1 MKIGVVG
8 AGYWG
13 RNLIRN
19 MSQLGVLDT
28 VCDVDKASLGKIK
41 STYPGVSLVDSLTPV
56 LNRSEI
62 EAVVIA
68 TPASMH
74 YVTAK
79 QCLSAGKHVLVEK
92 PFTLSLKEADE
103 LISIAR
109 KKKLVLMVGMTF
121 IYNAAVRKVREL
133 IQSGA
138 LGDIYYVY
146 FERVNL
152 GKVRTDVNVWW
163 NLAPHDI
170 SIALY
175 WLDSKIDNLTARGSC
190 YLQKDIEDVVW
201 ANIKFRNNTCVLIH
215 TSWLHPNKTRKAV
228 VVGSR
233 KMVIYD
239 EISPDMKVQ
248 VYDKGIDRKD
258 ISKRL
263 GEYENFGQF
272 QLIQRAG
279 DIYIPKI
286 NFTEPLLEECS
297 HFVECIKTG
306 RKPRTD
312 GVWSREIVRVLEAGQ
327 KSMKKNGKFIKL

>member
-1 MKIGVVG
+1 MKISVAG

-13 RNLIRN
+13 QNLIRN
-19 MSQLGVLDT
+19 MSKLGVLDT
-28 VCDVDKASLGKIK
+28 ICDIDKAILKKIK
-41 STYPGVSLVDSLTPV
+41 PAFPGVNLANSLSSV
-56 LNRSEI
+56 LARPEI

-68 TPASMH
+68 APASKH

-109 KKKLVLMVGMTF
+109 RKKLVLMVGMTF
-121 IYNAAVRKVREL
+121 IYNAAVRKIREL
-133 IQSGA
+133 IQSGD

-201 ANIKFRNNTCVLIH
+201 ANIKFRNNACVLIH
-215 TSWLHPNKTRKAV
+215 TSWLHPHKARKAV

-233 KMVIYD
+233 KMVVYD

-248 VYDKGIDRKD
+248 VYDKGIDKKD

-297 HFVECIKTG
+297 HFIDCVKTG
-306 RKPRTD
+306 RTPRTG

-327 KSMKKNGKFIKL
+327 KSMKNDGKFIKL